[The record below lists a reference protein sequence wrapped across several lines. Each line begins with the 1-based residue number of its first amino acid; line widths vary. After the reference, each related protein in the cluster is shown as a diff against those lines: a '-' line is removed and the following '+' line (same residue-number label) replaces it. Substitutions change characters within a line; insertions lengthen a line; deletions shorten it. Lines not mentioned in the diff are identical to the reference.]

1 MNGPRLAI
9 LSMLVLSVSSAAP
22 AAGDP
27 FSPTQSLT
35 WSENGHQY
43 AVVPAEFVTW
53 EEASLAVEG
62 MFGPGWHLATITSAQ
77 EQSVVSSL
85 ALPGVE
91 YWLGGFQP
99 ALAVP
104 PDGEW
109 TWVTN
114 EPFVYRN
121 WAPFEPNDI
130 AGPASEQ
137 HLGMWGEMPSLAFP
151 RPRGTWNDEYY
162 RFDISGYIAETS
174 NPTPEPGTLLLVLVA
189 TGIAECARRCA
200 GRNRGHRSDRRRVLA
215 TG

>member
-1 MNGPRLAI
+1 MNGRRLAVSSMLI
-9 LSMLVLSVSSAAP
+9 LSVVSAAP
-22 AAGDP
+22 AAADP
-27 FSPTQSLT
+27 ISITERVT

-53 EEASLAVEG
+53 EEASLAVTG
-62 MFGPGWHLATITSAQ
+62 MFGPRWYLATITSAQ
-77 EQSVVSSL
+77 EQNFISSL

-99 ALAVP
+99 PLMVP
-104 PDGEW
+104 PDAEW

-137 HLGMWGEMPSLAFP
+137 HLAMWGEMASLTFP

-162 RFDISGYIAETS
+162 RLDISGYVAETS
-174 NPTPEPGTLLLVLVA
+174 NPIPEPGTLLLVV
-189 TGIAECARRCA
+189 TGIVGCASRRDR
-200 GRNRGHRSDRRRVLA
+200 RNRAQRSDRRRVLA